1 MKKNR
6 YEHQQPPPSTTQP
19 SPGRTAGKKESSIGN
34 LGNTYGGASDEDIQA
49 VLSAARHGRVQEVG
63 AYLDQG
69 VPVNI
74 RDKFGN
80 TILAIACQN
89 GLKKMAKL
97 ALRRGADIN
106 SRNYKGNTP
115 LHFCFTYGYGDTLGK
130 YLISKGADPAIK
142 NHQGTTCYEGLG
154 GSGDKKK

>member
-1 MKKNR
+1 MMKKNR

-69 VPVNI
+69 VPENPSI
-74 RDKFGN
+74 PRMFD
-80 TILAIACQN
+80 
-89 GLKKMAKL
+89 
-97 ALRRGADIN
+97 R
-106 SRNYKGNTP
+106 
-115 LHFCFTYGYGDTLGK
+115 LHTKDVVRGK
-130 YLISKGADPAIK
+130 YLRVDI
-142 NHQGTTCYEGLG
+142 
-154 GSGDKKK
+154 